1 MKKLNQW
8 MFVAILTSATMFS
21 SCVDNADNPGTP
33 VREPGETEKQAQF
46 WSKFD
51 KWQTDSCTMG
61 DDFYMHMLHNF
72 WWNPKDIYPG
82 GLLPYAQELQ
92 ASRVLSLELDD
103 TDADVRILNDVCEIA
118 SAEAI
123 VTEQELMETLN
134 PRVEELWQNATTME
148 QAMEAWGRAT
158 AAGYNDSFAPVQ
170 IPLKQA
176 MKQVCIM
183 MPLINGPRRIETKFS
198 NGLTRLASS
207 PMNKER

>member
-1 MKKLNQW
+1 

-21 SCVDNADNPGTP
+21 SCVDYVDNPVTP
-33 VREPGETEKQAQF
+33 VPEPVETEKQAQF

-51 KWQTDSCTMG
+51 KWQTDSCTVG

-72 WWNPKDIYPG
+72 WWNPKDIYPN
-82 GLLPYAQELQ
+82 GLSSYAETLQ
-92 ASRVLSLELDD
+92 KNRVTAMEQDN
-103 TDADVRILNDVCEIA
+103 TDADLKILKDVCEKA
-118 SAEAI
+118 SAECT
-123 VTEQELMETLN
+123 VSEEELMETLN